1 MVARTSFS
9 DKITCIF
16 YFSGL
21 LDLTMN
27 DDDDRTIIQTN
38 EDRRI
43 LEKRILEELAD
54 KTPKVEM
61 PEREREE
68 TLSRKTHRIT

>member
-54 KTPKVEM
+54 KTMEGYHKRADDFG
-61 PEREREE
+61 REVD
-68 TLSRKTHRIT
+68 I

>member
-1 MVARTSFS
+1 MVDRTSFS